1 MCQWAGLEAEV
12 EVFNLFAASI
22 PQEGLSRMERGRKV
36 QSIVPDMRIWIPE
49 EGNSVPRL
57 HELKIISSSKTRYNP
72 HRQGQDAMKA
82 VDKRANELN
91 AEYIKKARNTDQKY
105 CGTLQGNTGPV
116 ETKLGSLGEVKG
128 VVVGAFGEGSED
140 LHSLIHHLAISRVR
154 VAGPQKGR
162 RGQVRT
168 EEAELALTTSFLRRT
183 LSVVGVR
190 AQARLLLGRLEVIG
204 PRAAAAAGRRNYAL
218 NLERIWANQRR
229 ADALSRQMGRMLLRR
244 GHFKID

>member
-22 PQEGLSRMERGRKV
+22 PQEGLNRMERGRKV
-36 QSIVPDMRIWIPE
+36 QSIVPDMRISIPE
-49 EGNSVPRL
+49 EGNFVPRL

-72 HRQGQDAMKA
+72 QRQGQEAVRA

-91 AEYIKKARNTDQKY
+91 AEYIKKARNTDQQY
-105 CGTLQGNTGPV
+105 CGTSRGTSGPV
-116 ETKLGSLGEVKG
+116 ETKLGTLGEVKG
-128 VVVGAFGEGSED
+128 VVVGAFGEGSDD
-140 LHSLIHHLAISRVR
+140 LHSLIHHLAVSRVR
-154 VAGPQKGR
+154 VVGPQKGR

-168 EEAELALTTSFLRRT
+168 EDAELAITTSFLRRT

-204 PRAAAAAGRRNYAL
+204 PGAGAAAGRRNHAL
-218 NLERIWANQRR
+218 NLEKIWANQRR
-229 ADALSRQMGRMLLRR
+229 ADQLCRLQGKALLRR

>member
-1 MCQWAGLEAEV
+1 
-12 EVFNLFAASI
+12 
-22 PQEGLSRMERGRKV
+22 MERGRKV
-36 QSIVPDMRIWIPE
+36 QSIVPDMRISIQE
-49 EGNSVPRL
+49 EGNFVPRL

-72 HRQGQDAMKA
+72 HRQGQEATRA
-82 VDKRANELN
+82 VDKRASELN
-91 AEYIKKARNTDQKY
+91 GEYVRKARNTDQQY
-105 CGTLQGNTGPV
+105 CGTAPGTTGPV

-162 RGQVRT
+162 RGQVRS
-168 EEAELALTTSFLRRT
+168 EEAELAITTSFLRRT

-190 AQARLLLGRLEVIG
+190 AQAKLLLGRLEVIG
-204 PRAAAAAGRRNYAL
+204 PGAGAAAGRRNYSL

-229 ADALSRQMGRMLLRR
+229 ADQLSRLQGKALLRR